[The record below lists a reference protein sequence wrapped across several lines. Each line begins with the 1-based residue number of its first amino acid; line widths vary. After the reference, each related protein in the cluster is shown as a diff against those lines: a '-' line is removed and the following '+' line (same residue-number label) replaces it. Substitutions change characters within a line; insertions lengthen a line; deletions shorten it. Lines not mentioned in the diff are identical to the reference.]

1 MEEPSRNK
9 NRMQEFDA
17 TDKMC
22 KMGADTAE
30 ITELVEI
37 AETAETAEIVDTAEI
52 AGTVETGKL
61 LRVAVYARVSAD
73 SGQLQHS
80 IQAQADYY
88 TQLIYNHNNHGTSNW
103 INAGIYIDKGVSG
116 MDMRKRTEFNR
127 MLADCDAGKIDR
139 ILVKSV
145 SRFARNTLDL
155 LNTVRHLRA
164 CGISVWFEEQR
175 IDSLTQE
182 GELLLTLA
190 ASIAQAESE
199 SISENAKWAIRK
211 GFGEGKENT
220 RHRTFGYRWV
230 GGVQTVVPEEACV
243 VQHIYAEFLRGVPV
257 TQIAKKL
264 AAKGIRTITGK
275 PISTSA
281 VSFILRNIT
290 YTGNTLL
297 QKTFVSDPISKKK
310 IINKGEL
317 PQYLVEGDHEAII
330 SNPVFEQVQR
340 QLAKNHAERK
350 FPYNHTGQTYPFTGK
365 IICGTC
371 GRHYTRQLWNSGKG
385 GVRRATWVCTG
396 KKNGGK
402 RVCAS
407 KNISEETL
415 MQICAKQ
422 LGMEQFDEMAFK
434 EKVKSIIVNVDNINI
449 ENADGVTTDGFPTGF
464 NGLKRV
470 FLTNT

>member
-1 MEEPSRNK
+1 MHK
-9 NRMQEFDA
+9 A
-17 TDKMC
+17 
-22 KMGADTAE
+22 GADP
-30 ITELVEI
+30 
-37 AETAETAEIVDTAEI
+37 AETEVC
-52 AGTVETGKL
+52 K
-61 LRVAVYARVSAD
+61 LRVAAYTRVSAD
-73 SGQLQHS
+73 SGQLKHS

-88 TQLIYNHNNHGTSNW
+88 AQLIYNHSDHGTSDW

-155 LNTVRHLRA
+155 LQTVRHLSTL
-164 CGISVWFEEQR
+164 GISIWFEEQR

-211 GFGEGKENT
+211 GFREGKGNT
-220 RHRTFGYRWV
+220 RHRTFGYRWTD
-230 GGVQTVVPEEACV
+230 GVQTVVPEEACV
-243 VQHIYAEFLRGVPV
+243 VRRIYAEFLSGVPV
-257 TQIAKKL
+257 SQIAKKL
-264 AAKGIRTITGK
+264 AAEGIQTITGK
-275 PISTSA
+275 PFSTSS
-281 VSFILRNIT
+281 VSFILRNII

-297 QKTFVSDPISKKK
+297 QKTFVRDPISKKK
-310 IINKGEL
+310 KINKGEL

-340 QLAKNHAERK
+340 QLAKNQAERK

-407 KNISEETL
+407 KNISEEML
-415 MQICAKQ
+415 VQICTKQ
-422 LGMEQFDEMAFK
+422 LGMEQFDERAFR
-434 EKVKSIIVNVDNINI
+434 EKVKSIIVDSDTVSIKI
-449 ENADGVTTDGFPTGF
+449 ADVVTTESSIYQGM
-464 NGLKRV
+464 V
-470 FLTNT
+470 FLVKN